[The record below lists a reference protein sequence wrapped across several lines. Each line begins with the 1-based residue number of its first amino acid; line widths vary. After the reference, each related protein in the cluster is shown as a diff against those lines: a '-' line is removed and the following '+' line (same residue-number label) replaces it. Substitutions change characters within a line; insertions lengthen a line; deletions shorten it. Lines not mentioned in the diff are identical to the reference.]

1 MGRYFISIG
10 GGHCS
15 DIHSITFSIREKLNQ
30 IFDNNYHIRI
40 IDLDEMR
47 GTKPL
52 YTEQDFDFT
61 KIYKDLITIK
71 TSSGSNSAGTDDQV
85 QNSPLISG
93 VKEIILVCGV
103 YALYNQK
110 INSLMNLKIFMDTD
124 LDFRLIKLIT
134 RNRDHD
140 NESQDRM
147 NLESSIDLY
156 MNYLRPEWFNYVKP
170 TRFNADMIVP
180 LKYNFDTMI
189 ANHDKTSMLFLDGI
203 VSLIKESDAAAANGE
218 TPQSALKLGNFN
230 ITKRRTSSIFSSETP
245 QLSFPE
251 DFKQECL
258 PAKSDL

>member
-47 GTKPL
+47 GTKPF
-52 YTEQDFDFT
+52 YTEQDFDFA

-71 TSSGSNSAGTDDQV
+71 TSSNKSIGTEIQTQTPT
-85 QNSPLISG
+85 QNTD

-103 YALYNQK
+103 YALYNHK

-134 RNRDHD
+134 RNRDHE
-140 NESQDRM
+140 NESQDKM

-156 MNYLRPEWFNYVKP
+156 MNHLRPEWFNYVKP

-203 VSLIKESDAAAANGE
+203 VSLINESDAAAANGE

-230 ITKRRTSSIFSSETP
+230 IAKRRTSSIYSSETP

-251 DFKQECL
+251 DFKQECP
-258 PAKSDL
+258 PAKSEL